1 MLPLLSL
8 PLAVATAAALAV
20 PVASPPP
27 HPVLG
32 PAPRAAGGV
41 PGAAATGPGWMAPVE
56 GPVRVLRPFAPPP
69 RRWLPGHRGV
79 DLAAGAGSPVLA
91 AGAGTVLWAA
101 PLAGRGVVVVGHADG
116 RRTTYEPV
124 DASVEEGDAVLA
136 GDVLGVLGVGDVHC
150 GGVPSC
156 LHWGLRRGRDYL
168 DPLLLL
174 RRGRPV
180 LLP

>member
-1 MLPLLSL
+1 MLPLLTL
-8 PLAVATAAALAV
+8 PLVLATAAALAV
-20 PVASPPP
+20 PVAPL

-32 PAPRAAGGV
+32 PAPRAVVGV
-41 PGAAATGPGWMAPVE
+41 PGLAATGPGWTAPIE
-56 GPVRVLRPFAPPP
+56 GPLRVLRPFAPPR

-101 PLAGRGVVVVGHADG
+101 PLAGRGVVVVGHSDG